1 MKKILLLISLLTVFN
16 NTYSQED
23 KVDLAIKELIQ
34 KNKIVGLQLSV
45 IKENVI
51 VKTSHYGFANI
62 QDSIAV
68 NSQTVFSINS
78 ITKAFTGVAIMQL
91 VENGKL
97 NLEEPI
103 SNYLDKLPKTWQK
116 ITVEQLATHKSG
128 LPDVWDSQ
136 GNMLSEDG
144 NILFENVKKLPLAFE
159 PGKHV
164 REGLAN
170 YMLLGMLIE
179 KISGQS
185 FEKFIT
191 ENQFKKAGMK
201 NAMKAGIGDFYNIIN
216 HSARPY
222 TYFRNNVLTNV
233 YQPMPSNLLPAG
245 GIYATATEMAQW
257 VIALQTNQLINA
269 ENLKILLK
277 PIELENGKPYEENGL
292 LDRSSIGFSLSSR
305 AENPIIASM
314 GGARNALFI
323 YPKKNVSIIILTNLM
338 GSHPQDFIEE
348 IAKLYIK

>member
-1 MKKILLLISLLTVFN
+1 MKNFLLLLALLTVCN
-16 NTYSQED
+16 ITYSQED
-23 KVDLAIKELIQ
+23 KVDLAIKELI
-34 KNKIVGLQLSV
+34 KKHKIVGLQLAV
-45 IKENVI
+45 IKDNAI
-51 VKTSHYGFANI
+51 VKTSPYGFANI

-68 NSQTVFSINS
+68 DNETVFSINS

-97 NLEEPI
+97 NLAEPI
-103 SNYLDKLPKTWQK
+103 SNYLDKLPKTWQQ
-116 ITVEQLATHKSG
+116 ITVEQLASHKSG
-128 LPDVWDSQ
+128 LPDAMDSQ
-136 GNMLSEDG
+136 GNLLSDDG
-144 NILFENVKKLPLAFE
+144 TILLEKIKKLPLSFE
-159 PGKHV
+159 PGK
-164 REGLAN
+164 RISEGLAN

-179 KISGQS
+179 KVSGLP
-185 FEKFIT
+185 FERYIE

-201 NAMKAGIGDFYNIIN
+201 NAMKARMGDFYNIIN

-222 TYFRNNVLTNV
+222 TYFRNNVITNV

-245 GIYATATEMAQW
+245 GIYATANEMALW

-269 ENLKILLK
+269 ENLKTLLK

-292 LDRSSIGFSLSSR
+292 LDRSSIAFSLSSR
-305 AENPIIASM
+305 VENPIIASM

-323 YPKKNVSIIILTNLM
+323 YPKKNVSIVILTNLM

-348 IAKLYIK
+348 IAKLYIN

>member
-1 MKKILLLISLLTVFN
+1 MKKILLLLAFLTVYN
-16 NTYSQED
+16 ISYSQED
-23 KVDLAIKELIQ
+23 KVDLAIKELI
-34 KNKIVGLQLSV
+34 KKHKIVGLQLSV
-45 IKENVI
+45 IKDNAI

-68 NSQTVFSINS
+68 NRETVFSLNS

-97 NLEEPI
+97 NLGEPI
-103 SNYLDKLPKTWQK
+103 SNYLDNLPITWQK

-144 NILFENVKKLPLAFE
+144 NILFEKVKELPIAFE
-159 PGKHV
+159 PGKNV
-164 REGLAN
+164 RICLTN

-245 GIYATATEMAQW
+245 GIYATAAEMAQW
-257 VIALQTNQLINA
+257 IIALQTNQLINA

-277 PIELENGKPYEENGL
+277 PIELENGKQYEENGL

-305 AENPIIASM
+305 VENPIIALM
-314 GGARNALFI
+314 GGSRNALFI
-323 YPKKNVSIIILTNLM
+323 YPKKNISIVILTNLM

-348 IAKLYIK
+348 IAKLYIN

>member
-1 MKKILLLISLLTVFN
+1 MKKTLLLIALLTVFN

-51 VKTSHYGFANI
+51 VKTSHYGFSNI

-103 SNYLDKLPKTWQK
+103 SNYLDKLPQTWQK

-144 NILFENVKKLPLAFE
+144 NILFKNVKKLPLAFE

-185 FEKFIT
+185 FEKFIM

-216 HSARPY
+216 NSSRPY

-292 LDRSSIGFSLSSR
+292 LDRTSIGFSLSSR

-323 YPKKNVSIIILTNLM
+323 YPNKNVSIVILTNLM
-338 GSHPQDFIEE
+338 GSHPQAFIEE
-348 IAKLYIK
+348 IAKLYIN

>member
-1 MKKILLLISLLTVFN
+1 MKKILLLLALLTICN
-16 NTYSQED
+16 ITYSQED
-23 KVDLAIKELIQ
+23 KVDLAIKELI
-34 KNKIVGLQLSV
+34 KKHKIVGLQLSV
-45 IKENVI
+45 IKDNVI

-68 NSQTVFSINS
+68 NSETVFSLNS

-91 VENGKL
+91 VENGKI
-97 NLEEPI
+97 NLGEPI
-103 SNYLDKLPKTWQK
+103 SNFLDNLPISWQK

-144 NILFENVKKLPLAFE
+144 NILFEKVKELPIAFE
-159 PGKHV
+159 PGNNV
-164 REGLAN
+164 RICLTN

-179 KISGQS
+179 KFSGQS
-185 FEKFIT
+185 FEKFII

-201 NAMKAGIGDFYNIIN
+201 NAIKAGIGDFYNIIN

-245 GIYATATEMAQW
+245 GIYATAAEMAQW
-257 VIALQTNQLINA
+257 IIALQTNQLINA

-277 PIELENGKPYEENGL
+277 PIELENGKQYVENGL
-292 LDRSSIGFSLSSR
+292 FDRSSIGFSLSSR
-305 AENPIIASM
+305 VENPIIALM
-314 GGARNALFI
+314 GGSRNVIFI
-323 YPKKNVSIIILTNLM
+323 YPKKNISNMFV
-338 GSHPQDFIEE
+338 
-348 IAKLYIK
+348 

>member
-164 REGLAN
+164 REGLVN

-292 LDRSSIGFSLSSR
+292 LDRSSIGFSLNSR

>member
-23 KVDLAIKELIQ
+23 KVDFAIKELIQ

-338 GSHPQDFIEE
+338 GSHPQDFTEE

>member
-78 ITKAFTGVAIMQL
+78 TTKAFTGVAIMQL

-116 ITVEQLATHKSG
+116 ITVEQLVTHKSG

>member
-16 NTYSQED
+16 NIYSQED

-164 REGLAN
+164 REGLVN

-292 LDRSSIGFSLSSR
+292 LDRGSIGFSLSSR

>member
-1 MKKILLLISLLTVFN
+1 MKKILLLITILTVFN
-16 NTYSQED
+16 NTYAQED

-34 KNKIVGLQLSV
+34 KNKIFGLQLSV
-45 IKENVI
+45 IKDNVI

-116 ITVEQLATHKSG
+116 ITVEQLVTHKSG

-144 NILFENVKKLPLAFE
+144 NILFENIKKLPLTFQ

-257 VIALQTNQLINA
+257 VIALQTNQLING

-292 LDRSSIGFSLSSR
+292 FDRSSIGFSLSSR

-314 GGARNALFI
+314 GGARNTLFI
-323 YPKKNVSIIILTNLM
+323 YPNKNVSIVILTNLM

-348 IAKLYIK
+348 IAKLYIN

>member
-1 MKKILLLISLLTVFN
+1 MKKTLLLIALLTVFN

-103 SNYLDKLPKTWQK
+103 SNYLDKLPQTWQK

-185 FEKFIT
+185 FEKFIM

-216 HSARPY
+216 NSSRPY

-292 LDRSSIGFSLSSR
+292 LDRTSIGFSLSSR

-323 YPKKNVSIIILTNLM
+323 YPNKNVSIVILTNLM
-338 GSHPQDFIEE
+338 GSHPQAFIEE
-348 IAKLYIK
+348 IAKLYIN

>member
-338 GSHPQDFIEE
+338 GSHPQDFTEE

>member
-116 ITVEQLATHKSG
+116 ITVEQLVTHKSG

>member
-222 TYFRNNVLTNV
+222 TYFRNNVITNV

>member
-16 NTYSQED
+16 NTYAQED

-144 NILFENVKKLPLAFE
+144 NILFENVKKLPLVFE

-348 IAKLYIK
+348 IAKLYIN

>member
-1 MKKILLLISLLTVFN
+1 MKKTLLLIALLTVFN
-16 NTYSQED
+16 NIYSQED

-103 SNYLDKLPKTWQK
+103 SNYLDKLPQTWQK

-185 FEKFIT
+185 FEKFIM

-216 HSARPY
+216 NSSRPY

-292 LDRSSIGFSLSSR
+292 LDRTSIGFSLSSR

-323 YPKKNVSIIILTNLM
+323 YPNKNVSIVILTNLM
-338 GSHPQDFIEE
+338 GSHPQAFIEE
-348 IAKLYIK
+348 IAKLYIN

>member
-1 MKKILLLISLLTVFN
+1 MKKILLLITILTVFN
-16 NTYSQED
+16 NTYAQED

-45 IKENVI
+45 IKDNVI